1 MIMPST
7 RTQASK
13 ESVSSQVET
22 MAEESDVV
30 VIGGGAVGVCTA
42 YYLARKGCR
51 VTLIEK
57 GEICSGCSY
66 GNACMIVPSHAMP
79 VPAPGV
85 IGKSLKWMLKEDSP
99 LLIRPRLD
107 WRLLSWLLQFA
118 AFCRRGP
125 MERAIPVLR
134 DLGRASLLLFRELA
148 ASEDLDF
155 DFEQRGLMSVFST
168 DAGLEEGR
176 EEAEIMARHD
186 LELEVLTGDQARE
199 LEPALNRR
207 VVGALY
213 SAEDAHGNSHRFVT
227 GLGEALPKH
236 GVKVRTGTE
245 VTGWLL
251 EGGRPAGVRT
261 DRGDFRAREIV
272 LATGSWTPLLAGEL
286 GVRVPVQAGKGY
298 SLTMDRPVASPKIP
312 LIHAERKVA
321 VTPIGDRLRFAGT
334 MEFAGIDLS
343 LNPTRTEAIRRG
355 ALEVMSGSDSP
366 ANVERWCGLRP
377 CTPDGLP
384 IIDRLPRHPNLYL
397 STGHAMLGYTH
408 GPISGKLMA
417 EMVCGEPLSL
427 PLEPLRLGRFWSRW
441 RVKSGE

>member
-1 MIMPST
+1 
-7 RTQASK
+7 
-13 ESVSSQVET
+13 
-22 MAEESDVV
+22 MAEESDVL
-30 VIGGGAVGVCTA
+30 VIGGGSVGVCTA
-42 YYLARKGCR
+42 YYLAQKGCG

-85 IGKSLKWMLKEDSP
+85 LGKSLMWMLQEDSP
-99 LLIRPRLD
+99 LLIRPRVD
-107 WRLLSWLLQFA
+107 WQLFSWLLRFA
-118 AFCRRGP
+118 ASCRRGP

-134 DLGRASLLLFRELA
+134 DLGRASLHLFRELA
-148 ASEDLDF
+148 ASEDLSF
-155 DFEQRGLMSVFST
+155 DFEQRGLMSVYST
-168 DAGLEEGR
+168 AAGLEEGR

-186 LELEVLTGDQARE
+186 LDLEVLTGDQARE
-199 LEPALNRR
+199 LEPALNHR

-227 GLGEALPKH
+227 GLGEALPRH
-236 GVKVRTGTE
+236 GVNVRTGTE
-245 VTGWLL
+245 VKGWLL
-251 EGGRPAGVRT
+251 ERGRPVGVRT
-261 DRGDFRAREIV
+261 GRGDFRAREIV

-298 SLTMDRPVASPKIP
+298 SLTMDRPATSPGIP
-312 LIHAERKVA
+312 FIHAERKVG

-343 LNPTRTEAIRRG
+343 LNPRRTEAIRRG
-355 ALEVMSGSDSP
+355 ALEVISGVDNP
-366 ANVERWCGLRP
+366 GNVERWCGLRP

-384 IIDRLPRHPNLYL
+384 IIDRFPRHPNLYL

-427 PLEPLRLGRFWSRW
+427 PLEPLRLGRF
-441 RVKSGE
+441 

>member
-1 MIMPST
+1 
-7 RTQASK
+7 
-13 ESVSSQVET
+13 
-22 MAEESDVV
+22 MAEESDVLV
-30 VIGGGAVGVCTA
+30 VGGGAVGVCTA

-85 IGKSLKWMLKEDSP
+85 IGKSLKWMLREDSP
-99 LLIRPRLD
+99 LLIRPRVD
-107 WRLLSWLLQFA
+107 WQLLLWLLQFA
-118 AFCRRGP
+118 ASCRHRP

-134 DLGRASLLLFRELA
+134 DLGRASLLLFQELA
-148 ASEDLDF
+148 ATEELSF
-155 DFEQRGLMSVFST
+155 DFEQRGLMSVYT
-168 DAGLEEGR
+168 TAAGLEEGR
-176 EEAEIMARHD
+176 AEAEIMARHD
-186 LELEVLTGDQARE
+186 LDLKVLTGDQARE

-227 GLGEALPKH
+227 GLGEALGKH
-236 GVKVRTGTE
+236 GVTVREGTE

-261 DRGDFRAREIV
+261 EHGDFRAREIV
-272 LATGSWTPLLAGEL
+272 LAMGSWTPLLAGDL

-298 SLTMDRPVASPKIP
+298 SLTVDRPALSPKIP
-312 LIHAERKVA
+312 FIHAERKVA
-321 VTPIGDRLRFAGT
+321 VTPIGNRLRFAGT

-355 ALEVMSGSDSP
+355 ALEVFPGAENPS
-366 ANVERWCGLRP
+366 NVERWCGLRP

-384 IIDRLPRHPNLYL
+384 IIDRFPRHPHLYL

-408 GPISGKLMA
+408 GPVSGKLMA

-427 PLEPLRLGRFWSRW
+427 PLEPLSLGRF
-441 RVKSGE
+441 

>member
-1 MIMPST
+1 
-7 RTQASK
+7 
-13 ESVSSQVET
+13 
-22 MAEESDVV
+22 MAEESDVL

-99 LLIRPRLD
+99 LLIRPWVD
-107 WRLLSWLLQFA
+107 WQLLSWLLRFA
-118 AFCRRGP
+118 ASCRQRP

-148 ASEDLDF
+148 ATEDLSF
-155 DFEQRGLMSVFST
+155 DFEQRGLMSVYT
-168 DAGLEEGR
+168 TAAGLEEGR

-186 LELEVLTGDQARE
+186 LELEILTGDEARQ

-227 GLGEALPKH
+227 GLGDALPKH
-236 GVKVRTGTE
+236 GVDVRTGTE

-261 DRGDFRAREIV
+261 DRGGFRGREIV
-272 LATGSWTPLLAGEL
+272 LATGSWTPLLAREL
-286 GVRVPVQAGKGY
+286 GARVPVQAGKGY
-298 SLTMDRPVASPKIP
+298 SLTMDRPPLSPKIP

-355 ALEVMSGSDSP
+355 ALEVISGAGNT
-366 ANVERWCGLRP
+366 ANLERWCGLRP

-384 IIDRLPRHPNLYL
+384 IIDRLPRHPNVYL

-408 GPISGKLMA
+408 GPISGRLMA
-417 EMVCGEPLSL
+417 EMICGEPLSL
-427 PLEPLRLGRFWSRW
+427 SLEPLRLGRF
-441 RVKSGE
+441 

>member
-1 MIMPST
+1 
-7 RTQASK
+7 
-13 ESVSSQVET
+13 
-22 MAEESDVV
+22 MAEESDVL

-107 WRLLSWLLQFA
+107 WQLLSWMLQFA
-118 AFCRRGP
+118 ASCRRRP

-148 ASEDLDF
+148 ATEGLSF
-155 DFEQRGLMSVFST
+155 DFEQRGLMSVYTT
-168 DAGLEEGR
+168 DAGMEEGR

-186 LELEVLTGDQARE
+186 LDLQVLSGDQARE

-213 SAEDAHGNSHRFVT
+213 SAEDAHGDSHRFVT
-227 GLGEALPKH
+227 GLGETLGRH
-236 GVKVRTGTE
+236 GVAVRTGTE

-251 EGGRPAGVRT
+251 EG
-261 DRGDFRAREIV
+261 
-272 LATGSWTPLLAGEL
+272 
-286 GVRVPVQAGKGY
+286 
-298 SLTMDRPVASPKIP
+298 
-312 LIHAERKVA
+312 
-321 VTPIGDRLRFAGT
+321 
-334 MEFAGIDLS
+334 
-343 LNPTRTEAIRRG
+343 
-355 ALEVMSGSDSP
+355 
-366 ANVERWCGLRP
+366 
-377 CTPDGLP
+377 DGLP
-384 IIDRLPRHPNLYL
+384 ESER
-397 STGHAMLGYTH
+397 
-408 GPISGKLMA
+408 
-417 EMVCGEPLSL
+417 
-427 PLEPLRLGRFWSRW
+427 SRESSAP
-441 RVKSGE
+441 VKSSWPWGPGHPCWPGRWESGSRFRPERGTA

>member
-1 MIMPST
+1 
-7 RTQASK
+7 
-13 ESVSSQVET
+13 
-22 MAEESDVV
+22 MAEEPDVL
-30 VIGGGAVGVCTA
+30 VIGGGSVGVCTA

-107 WRLLSWLLQFA
+107 WQLLLWLLRFA
-118 AFCRRGP
+118 ASCRQRP

-148 ASEDLDF
+148 ATEDLSF
-155 DFEQRGLMSVFST
+155 GFEQRGMMSVYT
-168 DAGLEEGR
+168 TAAGLEEGR

-186 LELEVLTGDQARE
+186 LELRILTGDEARE
-199 LEPALNRR
+199 LEPALDRR
-207 VVGALY
+207 VVGALF
-213 SAEDAHGNSHRFVT
+213 SPEDAHGDSHRFVT
-227 GLGEALPKH
+227 GLGEALGKH
-236 GVKVRTGTE
+236 GVAVRTGTE

-251 EGGRPAGVRT
+251 EGGSPVGVRT
-261 DRGDFRAREIV
+261 DRGNFRAREIV
-272 LATGSWTPLLAGEL
+272 LAMGSWTPLLAREL
-286 GVRVPVQAGKGY
+286 GVRVPVQAGRGY
-298 SLTMDRPVASPKIP
+298 SLTMDRPATSPKIP

-355 ALEVMSGSDSP
+355 ALEVLSGSENP
-366 ANVERWCGLRP
+366 GNAERWCGLRP

-384 IIDRLPRHPNLYL
+384 IIDRLPGHPNVYL

-408 GPISGKLMA
+408 GPISGRLMA

-427 PLEPLRLGRFWSRW
+427 PPGPLRLGRF
-441 RVKSGE
+441 

>member
-1 MIMPST
+1 
-7 RTQASK
+7 
-13 ESVSSQVET
+13 
-22 MAEESDVV
+22 MAKESDVL
-30 VIGGGAVGVCTA
+30 VIGGGSVGVCTA

-99 LLIRPRLD
+99 LLIRPRVD
-107 WRLLSWLLQFA
+107 WQLLSWLLRFA
-118 AFCRRGP
+118 ASCRHRP

-148 ASEDLDF
+148 ATEELGF
-155 DFEQRGLMSVFST
+155 DFEQRGLMSVYT
-168 DAGLEEGR
+168 TAAGLEEGR
-176 EEAEIMARHD
+176 EEAEIMARHN
-186 LELEVLTGDQARE
+186 LELEILTGDEARE

-236 GVKVRTGTE
+236 GVDLRTGAE

-261 DRGDFRAREIV
+261 DRGGFRAREIV
-272 LATGSWTPLLAGEL
+272 LAMGSWTPLLAREL

-298 SLTMDRPVASPKIP
+298 SLTMDRPKLSPRIP

-355 ALEVMSGSDSP
+355 ALEVISGSDNP
-366 ANVERWCGLRP
+366 ANLERWCGLRP

-384 IIDRLPRHPNLYL
+384 IIDRLPRHPNVYL

-408 GPISGKLMA
+408 GPISGRLMA
-417 EMVCGEPLSL
+417 EMICGEPLSL
-427 PLEPLRLGRFWSRW
+427 PLEPLRLGRF
-441 RVKSGE
+441 

>member
-1 MIMPST
+1 
-7 RTQASK
+7 
-13 ESVSSQVET
+13 
-22 MAEESDVV
+22 MAEESDVL

-57 GEICSGCSY
+57 GGICSGCSY

-85 IGKSLKWMLKEDSP
+85 IGKSLKWMFKQDSP
-99 LLIRPRLD
+99 LLIRPRVD
-107 WRLLSWLLQFA
+107 WQFLLWLLRFA
-118 AFCRRGP
+118 ASCRRRP

-148 ASEDLDF
+148 ATEELNF
-155 DFEQRGLMSVFST
+155 DFEQRGLMSVYT
-168 DAGLEEGR
+168 TAAGLEEGR
-176 EEAEIMARHD
+176 EEAEIMAGHD
-186 LELEVLTGDQARE
+186 LDLKVLTGEQARE
-199 LEPALNRR
+199 LEPALNHR
-207 VVGALY
+207 VLGALY

-227 GLGEALPKH
+227 GLGEVLGKS
-236 GVKVRTGTE
+236 GVAVRTSTE

-251 EGGRPAGVRT
+251 EGGRPSGVRT
-261 DRGDFRAREIV
+261 EHGDLHAREIV
-272 LATGSWTPLLAGEL
+272 LATGSWTPLLARGL

-298 SLTMDRPVASPKIP
+298 SLTMDRPALSPKIP
-312 LIHAERKVA
+312 FIHAERKVA
-321 VTPIGDRLRFAGT
+321 VTPIGNRLRFAGT

-343 LNPTRTEAIRRG
+343 LNPARTEAIRRG
-355 ALEVMSGSDSP
+355 ALEVMSGSDNP
-366 ANVERWCGLRP
+366 ANAERWCGLRP

-384 IIDRLPRHPNLYL
+384 IIDRLPRHPNVYL

-417 EMVCGEPLSL
+417 EMICGESLSL
-427 PLEPLRLGRFWSRW
+427 PLEPLRLGRF
-441 RVKSGE
+441 

>member
-1 MIMPST
+1 
-7 RTQASK
+7 
-13 ESVSSQVET
+13 
-22 MAEESDVV
+22 MAEESDVL

-99 LLIRPRLD
+99 LLIRPRVD
-107 WRLLSWLLQFA
+107 WQLLSWLLQFA
-118 AFCRRGP
+118 ASCRRRP

-148 ASEDLDF
+148 ATEGLSF
-155 DFEQRGLMSVFST
+155 DFEQRGLMSVYTT
-168 DAGLEEGR
+168 DAGMEEGR

-186 LELEVLTGDQARE
+186 LDLQVLSGDQARE

-207 VVGALY
+207 VMGALY
-213 SAEDAHGNSHRFVT
+213 SAEDAHGDSHRFVT
-227 GLGEALPKH
+227 GLGETLGRH
-236 GVKVRTGTE
+236 GVAVRTGTE

-261 DRGDFRAREIV
+261 EQGEFRARDIV
-272 LATGSWTPLLAGEL
+272 LAMGSWTPLLAREV

-298 SLTMDRPVASPKIP
+298 SLTMDRPALSPKIP

-321 VTPIGDRLRFAGT
+321 VTPIGNRLRFAGT

-355 ALEVMSGSDSP
+355 ALERSSALGDRKLRQRGTMVRLAPLHAGRAAHHRPASP
-366 ANVERWCGLRP
+366 PPSRLPLHRPCHAGLYPRPRQRQAVGRDGLRRTALP
-377 CTPDGLP
+377 SPGTPQPWSVLTT
-384 IIDRLPRHPNLYL
+384 YL
-397 STGHAMLGYTH
+397 EHACFSAL
-408 GPISGKLMA
+408 
-417 EMVCGEPLSL
+417 
-427 PLEPLRLGRFWSRW
+427 
-441 RVKSGE
+441 

>member
-1 MIMPST
+1 MET
-7 RTQASK
+7 
-13 ESVSSQVET
+13 VSSQVEA
-22 MAEESDVV
+22 MAEESDVL

-42 YYLARKGCR
+42 YYLAQKGCR

-85 IGKSLKWMLKEDSP
+85 VGKSLKWMLREDSP

-107 WRLLSWLLQFA
+107 WQLLSWLLRFA
-118 AFCRRGP
+118 ASCRYRP

-148 ASEDLDF
+148 ATEALSF
-155 DFEQRGLMSVFST
+155 DFEQRGLMSVYT
-168 DAGLEEGR
+168 TEAGLEEGR
-176 EEAEIMARHD
+176 EEAEIMARHGLD
-186 LELEVLTGDQARE
+186 LQVLSGEQARE
-199 LEPALNRR
+199 MEPALNRR

-213 SAEDAHGNSHRFVT
+213 SAEDAHGDSHRFVT
-227 GLGEALPKH
+227 GLGATLGRH
-236 GVKVRTGTE
+236 GVAVRTGTR

-261 DRGDFRAREIV
+261 EHGDLRAREIV
-272 LATGSWTPLLAGEL
+272 LAMGSWTPLLAREL
-286 GVRVPVQAGKGY
+286 GVKVPVQAGKGY
-298 SLTMDRPVASPKIP
+298 SLTMDRPALSPRIP

-321 VTPIGDRLRFAGT
+321 VTPIGNRLRFAGT

-355 ALEVMSGSDSP
+355 ALEVLSGAGNP
-366 ANVERWCGLRP
+366 ANVENWCGLRP

-384 IIDRLPRHPNLYL
+384 VIDRFPRHPHVYL

-417 EMVCGEPLSL
+417 ELICGEPTSL
-427 PLEPLRLGRFWSRW
+427 PLEPLSLRRF
-441 RVKSGE
+441 

>member
-1 MIMPST
+1 
-7 RTQASK
+7 
-13 ESVSSQVET
+13 
-22 MAEESDVV
+22 MAEESDVL
-30 VIGGGAVGVCTA
+30 VIGGGSVGVCTA
-42 YYLARKGCR
+42 YYLSKRGCR

-99 LLIRPRLD
+99 LLIRPRVD
-107 WRLLSWLLQFA
+107 WQLLSWLLQFA
-118 AFCRRGP
+118 ASCRRRP
-125 MERAIPVLR
+125 MERAIPILR

-148 ASEDLDF
+148 ASEGLRF
-155 DFEQRGLMSVFST
+155 DFKQRGLMSVYT
-168 DAGLEEGR
+168 TAAGLEEGR
-176 EEAEIMARHD
+176 QEAEIMARHGLD
-186 LELEVLTGDQARE
+186 LKVLTGDQARE

-213 SAEDAHGNSHRFVT
+213 SAEDAHGSSYRFVT
-227 GLGEALPKH
+227 GLGEAVRKL
-236 GVKVRTGTE
+236 GVAVRTGTE

-261 DRGDFRAREIV
+261 SQGNFRAREIV
-272 LATGSWTPLLAGEL
+272 LAMGSWTPLLARQL

-298 SLTMDRPVASPKIP
+298 SLTMDRPAVSPEIP
-312 LIHAERKVA
+312 LIHVERKVG
-321 VTPIGDRLRFAGT
+321 VTTIGNRLRFAGT

-343 LNPTRTEAIRRG
+343 LNRARTEAIQRG
-355 ALEVMSGSDSP
+355 ALEVIAGAANP
-366 ANVERWCGLRP
+366 GNVEHWCGLRP

-384 IIDRLPRHPNLYL
+384 IIDRFPGHPHVYL

-417 EMVCGEPLSL
+417 EMICREPLSL
-427 PLEPLRLGRFWSRW
+427 PLEPLSLGRF
-441 RVKSGE
+441 

>member
-1 MIMPST
+1 
-7 RTQASK
+7 
-13 ESVSSQVET
+13 
-22 MAEESDVV
+22 MAEKSDIL
-30 VIGGGAVGVCTA
+30 VIGGGSVGVCTA

-99 LLIRPRLD
+99 LLIRPRVD
-107 WRLLSWLLQFA
+107 WRLFSWLLQFA
-118 AFCRRGP
+118 AFCRHRP

-148 ASEDLDF
+148 ASEDLSF
-155 DFEQRGLMSVFST
+155 DFEQRGLMSVYT
-168 DAGLEEGR
+168 TAAGMEEGR

-186 LELEVLTGDQARE
+186 LDLKVLSGDQARE
-199 LEPALNRR
+199 LEPTLNQK

-213 SAEDAHGNSHRFVT
+213 SAEDAHGDSYRFVT
-227 GLGEALPKH
+227 SLGEALGKH
-236 GVKVRTGTE
+236 GVDVRTGTE

-261 DRGDFRAREIV
+261 GRGEFPAREIV
-272 LATGSWTPLLAGEL
+272 LAMGSWTPLLAREL
-286 GVRVPVQAGKGY
+286 GARVPVQAGKGY
-298 SLTMDRPVASPKIP
+298 SLTMDRPAWSPKIP
-312 LIHAERKVA
+312 FIHAERKVG

-343 LNPTRTEAIRRG
+343 LNPTRTEAIQRG
-355 ALEVMSGSDSP
+355 ALEVLSGAENP
-366 ANVERWCGLRP
+366 TNVERWCGLRP

-384 IIDRLPRHPNLYL
+384 IIDRLPRHPHVHL
-397 STGHAMLGYTH
+397 STGHAMLGYSH

-417 EMVCGEPLSL
+417 EMICGEPLSL
-427 PLEPLRLGRFWSRW
+427 PLEPLRLGRF
-441 RVKSGE
+441 